1 MQADLVP
8 DSQWCH
14 RPVLPQIWFLPSV
27 SQKGTSRTFPSWA
40 SRRWSS
46 SENRL
51 QVLPQKRDGWSSDHP
66 LIFPCVVSVDDLLPN
81 FSSFHDLY
89 DRRTQTVVV
98 RFSPPIWVAYS
109 PVCPIGWWRS
119 WCPVLSLWTTTT
131 SRPPPFEL
139 VVCFRLLAV
148 LLLEVQNPPLLAEPV
163 LGVLLDVDST
173 DLECDAKR
181 CWGLGGAT
189 RPPLWM
195 LPENLETSL
204 DHDRSCRYC
213 GAANGDALRWGCSET
228 IFEFWIPNS
237 CETSSTISDQSSK
250 SSLVSVPKFQPV
262 TSVLSVIDNWT
273 RVSPQQL
280 LQGWTPMQD
289 NNTSQL

>member
-1 MQADLVP
+1 MADHLRDRGHHSCKP
-8 DSQWCH
+8 HHWDAES
-14 RPVLPQIWFLPSV
+14 RFLS
-27 SQKGTSRTFPSWA
+27 G
-40 SRRWSS
+40 
-46 SENRL
+46 
-51 QVLPQKRDGWSSDHP
+51 
-66 LIFPCVVSVDDLLPN
+66 
-81 FSSFHDLY
+81 
-89 DRRTQTVVV
+89 TQTVVV

-109 PVCPIGWWRS
+109 PVCPISWWRS

-213 GAANGDALRWGCSET
+213 GAANGDVLRWGCSET

-289 NNTSQL
+289 NNKSVVDELKGQLKWVRATNDARHRPVEMD